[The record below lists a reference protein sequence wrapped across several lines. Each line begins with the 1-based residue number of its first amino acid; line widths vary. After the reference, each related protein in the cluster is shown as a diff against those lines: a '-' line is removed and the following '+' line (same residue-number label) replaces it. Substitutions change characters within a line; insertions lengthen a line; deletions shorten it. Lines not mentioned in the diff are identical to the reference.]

1 MAEEIEPLPRKKL
14 HIPYGKIAFEFLS
27 VLFAVTLALTGN
39 EWRQRRSD
47 QAMVQRVMV
56 TMKGELT
63 ANKNQLAA
71 VYPYHANLVRELE
84 QGTHRVGHFY
94 YPTENTK
101 DLKALRA
108 YLGSLARETGRLLTD
123 DDVLEPRANGGFWLS
138 LNGRLL
144 RLEAAHDTLSIF
156 GDGNIQLRSPAIS
169 NTSWEIA
176 QATQAIAHMDYDII
190 EPFSALYQEQKEYS
204 QSVQFA
210 LQILYTGDGSITS
223 TLQDMVYYE
232 AKIMKHY
239 DELLLLLEEKLED

>member
-1 MAEEIEPLPRKKL
+1 MADETETPAKKKL
-14 HIPYGKIAFEFLS
+14 NIPYGKIAFEFLS

-47 QAMVQRVMV
+47 QAMVRRVMI

-63 ANKNQLAA
+63 ANKKQLES
-71 VYPYHANLVRELE
+71 VYPYHANLVKELE
-84 QGTHRVGHFY
+84 QGTHRVGHFH
-94 YPTENTK
+94 YPTETTK
-101 DLKALRA
+101 DLKTLRA
-108 YLGSLARETGRLLTD
+108 FLGSLARETGLMLRD
-123 DDVLEPRANGGFWLS
+123 DDVLERRKDGGFWLS

-144 RLEAAHDTLSIF
+144 RLEAAQDTLSIF
-156 GDGNIQLRSPAIS
+156 GDGNIQLRSPSIS

-176 QATQAIAHMDYDII
+176 QATQAIAHMDYSII

-210 LQILYTGDGSITS
+210 LQILYTGEGSITS

-232 AKIMKHY
+232 GRILKRY
-239 DELLLLLEEKLED
+239 DELLLLLEEKLEE